1 MPESDDYNNL
11 RAVYQETCKSYHA
24 IDDFRAKLLGVL
36 PLVSGGG
43 LVVLLK
49 DVKLDSGEARYLL
62 PIGFLGAV
70 VTLGLFAYEIYGI
83 RKCHALIQAGIRLE
97 RSLNICG
104 HFRTRPREVARFID
118 EPFAAGMIYPAV
130 LGAWVY
136 LALIAALPSALLTG
150 AISVVVFLVGF
161 IGMLAYTSALRKD
174 AARDDQ
180 WPEERARN
188 ALLVGPG

>member
-1 MPESDDYNNL
+1 MPDPDDYNNTL

-49 DVKLDSGEARYLL
+49 DVKLDAGQAKYLL

-83 RKCHALIQAGIRLE
+83 RKCHALIQAGRDLE
-97 RSLNICG
+97 RSLKICG
-104 HFRTRPREVARFID
+104 HFRTRPREVAHFID

-130 LGAWVY
+130 LAAWTYV
-136 LALIAALPSALLTG
+136 ALVAALSSPLLTD

-174 AARDDQ
+174 AGQ
-180 WPEERARN
+180 VSQER
-188 ALLVGPG
+188 G